1 MLHLLDDGLEAFLRA
16 ELGPA
21 AAGLDVSFALP
32 DKDWAAGVNRP
43 TLNLF
48 LYALSPVSSETAV
61 GLEELERDGQRC
73 RRPVLPRMAFSY
85 LVSAWVADGRDE
97 HRLLGAVLAVLTR
110 TRPLEPPH
118 LPEGLASVRPY
129 PNLQLDMNPPDGTDL
144 WPALGGRYHP
154 SLSLVVNA
162 SVDPGF
168 AVVTA
173 PPPEEIGLSV
183 VDRRQPER
191 RDRRDLRLGPD
202 QAATSSAARR

>member
-21 AAGLDVSFALP
+21 ASGLDVSFALP

-48 LYALSPVSSETAV
+48 LYSVSPVSSETAV
-61 GLEELERDGQRC
+61 GFEQLEHNGERRRQR
-73 RRPVLPRMAFSY
+73 VLPRMAFSY

-97 HRLLGAVLAVLTR
+97 HRLLGAALAALAR
-110 TRPLEPPH
+110 TRPLEPPY
-118 LPEGLASVRPY
+118 LPEALAAVLPH
-129 PNLQLDMNPPDGTDL
+129 PMLQLDMNPPDGTDL

-154 SLSLVVNA
+154 CLCLVVNA
-162 SVDPGF
+162 SVDPAF

-173 PPPEEIGLSV
+173 APVEEISLSV
-183 VDRRQPER
+183 VRR
-191 RDRRDLRLGPD
+191 
-202 QAATSSAARR
+202 